1 MSLEFPFYPF
11 VPDSNCCTASKASK
25 RLSTA
30 TLVLGL
36 ETCAVIV
43 AMAEKQQQQRLFTPA
58 CLYAVFIAIFET
70 SRVQSATFYPNIDF
84 FFTGCTQ
91 LPLTPIHFLC
101 QFHIKINQMPFPAKA
116 YFLTILLS
124 MVIPKLKTNFLSPH
138 FQLATLNS

>member
-25 RLSTA
+25 RLQTA

-84 FFTGCTQ
+84 FSQGAHSC
-91 LPLTPIHFLC
+91 L
-101 QFHIKINQMPFPAKA
+101 
-116 YFLTILLS
+116 
-124 MVIPKLKTNFLSPH
+124 
-138 FQLATLNS
+138 